1 MRYQKFKISDKFEI
15 SEIFKILETFEMT
28 DIKNKNITIR
38 PKYQK
43 KIKNGK

>member
-28 DIKNKNITIR
+28 EIKNKNIAIS
-38 PKYQK
+38 PKYHNYIK
-43 KIKNGK
+43 KGK